1 MIRLEQRAYSRRE
14 ISEITGIPQNYKDG
28 RVNRNFIGRVRERLE
43 NWHYEV
49 ETPRGSAVIITRQ
62 PETALDRLHEI
73 MMRKLGFDIQVRP
86 LEFACFMH
94 FMMTVPD
101 ADCMPIEERLDF
113 INQNYK
119 MVCLSKSTLE
129 RWIESLSDC
138 HALIIDNHAAVRW
151 KSEKING
158 RVSRTK
164 VDGDPELLEERRRY
178 TERMHELF
186 RERSKT
192 GLTGKALSG
201 SVFQTLWQEFGFGY
215 GRPSPT
221 LVWNGITMS
230 PELYQEILSLVTEIC
245 EGKDE

>member
-14 ISEITGIPQNYKDG
+14 ISEITGIPQIYEDG
-28 RVNRNFIGRVRERLE
+28 RANRNFIGRVRERLE

-49 ETPRGSAVIITRQ
+49 VTPRGDAVIITGQ
-62 PETALDRLHEI
+62 PETALDRLHDI
-73 MMRKLGFDIQVRP
+73 MMRKLDFDIQVRP
-86 LEFACFMH
+86 REFACFMH

-101 ADCMPIEERLDF
+101 ADCMPVEERLDY
-113 INQNYK
+113 INQNYQP
-119 MVCLSKSTLE
+119 VCLSKSTLE
-129 RWIESLSDC
+129 RWTESLSDC
-138 HALIIDNHAAVRW
+138 QALIIDGQSAVRW

-158 RVSRTK
+158 KISRTR
-164 VDGDPELLEERRRY
+164 VDDDPELMEERRRY

-186 RERSKT
+186 REEGKK
-192 GLTGKALSG
+192 GLTGKALSR

-230 PELYQEILSLVTEIC
+230 PELYQEILILVTEIC
-245 EGKDE
+245 EGKEE